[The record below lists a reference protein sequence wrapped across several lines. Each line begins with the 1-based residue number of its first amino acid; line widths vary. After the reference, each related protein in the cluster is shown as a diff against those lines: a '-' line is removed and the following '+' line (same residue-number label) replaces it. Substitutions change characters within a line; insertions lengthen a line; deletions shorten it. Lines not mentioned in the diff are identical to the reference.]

1 MSEAMPSCR
10 IIQRPAEEVLEFV
23 AYAWPAHGRVSP
35 DWPLGPGAVRRDAQQ
50 QPALLHFAPGRWL
63 APAPAPEL
71 RRLLE
76 GAAVAGAGS
85 LIDAGG
91 KWVTVDIAGAGA
103 ARLLACTLD
112 IEAVL
117 SIRDCAAVTLFDC
130 PAVVA
135 RVAQDFRL
143 WVQASYAAH
152 LLATAR
158 ECGAGLGYTA

>member
-1 MSEAMPSCR
+1 MSDAMPSCR
-10 IIQRPAEEVLEFV
+10 IIQLPVEEVLEFV
-23 AYAWPAHGRVSP
+23 AYAWPARGCAST
-35 DWPLGPGAVRRDAQQ
+35 DWPLEPGAVRRDAQQ

-76 GAAVAGAGS
+76 NTASAGAGS
-85 LIDAGG
+85 LVDASG
-91 KWVTVDIAGAGA
+91 KWVTVDIGGAGA

-117 SIRDCAAVTLFDC
+117 GHRDCAAVTLFDC

-152 LLATAR
+152 LLATAA
-158 ECGAGLGYTA
+158 C